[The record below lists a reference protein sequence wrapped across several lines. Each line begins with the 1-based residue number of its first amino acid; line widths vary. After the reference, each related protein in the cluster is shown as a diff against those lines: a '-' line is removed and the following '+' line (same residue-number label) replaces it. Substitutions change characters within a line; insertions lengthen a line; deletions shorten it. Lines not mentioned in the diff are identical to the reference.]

1 MLSAVM
7 TTDNAY
13 RVLAD
18 VAGQEVGYSRA
29 RVKRLG
35 FVAHEYDCVQCTMP
49 ADSLRRQYA
58 ANKDSPTACPKVIS
72 SIN

>member
-1 MLSAVM
+1 
-7 TTDNAY
+7 
-13 RVLAD
+13 
-18 VAGQEVGYSRA
+18 
-29 RVKRLG
+29 
-35 FVAHEYDCVQCTMP
+35 MP